1 MRKTIFI
8 LITAFFTTMSLMS
21 SCSSCSDTE
30 TADKEQ
36 PDAFDTLVPETH
48 TPVHCGEFDGE
59 VHSMVTHVVPGRL
72 KEIFNDTNDL
82 QLTAARHRGIKPI
95 EGIAQAYGLKRPL
108 VRIST
113 CDAYAVDT
121 MWFSLPYLVPRA
133 ARLLHDIGQDFRD
146 TIKAR
151 GGKEYRIKVT
161 SALRTDYGVRRLTRR
176 NRAATEQSCHRYGT
190 TFDISWTKF
199 DCRDSSYVI
208 SLEDLKNILAEIVY
222 DKRQQG
228 RCYAIFERRQGCFH
242 ITVR

>member
-1 MRKTIFI
+1 MRKI
-8 LITAFFTTMSLMS
+8 LIAIAAIYTISMTLPACTGNHSGNDGDDDDSLS
-21 SCSSCSDTE
+21 L
-30 TADKEQ
+30 
-36 PDAFDTLVPETH
+36 LVPETH
-48 TPVHCGEFDGE
+48 SVIACGDFDGE
-59 VHSMVTHVVPGRL
+59 VHRMATHIVPGAL

-82 QLTAARHRGIKPI
+82 QLTAARRRGIMPI
-95 EGIAQAYGLKRPL
+95 EGLHNSYNHKRPL
-108 VRIST
+108 VKLST
-113 CDAYAVDT
+113 CDAYVVDS

-133 ARLLHDIGQDFRD
+133 ARLLHDIGQDFAD
-146 TIKAR
+146 TIRAR
-151 GGKEYRIKVT
+151 GGKHYRIHLT
-161 SALRTDYGVRRLTRR
+161 SALRTDYSVRRLVRR

-222 DKRQQG
+222 EKRRQG